1 MCGAVEAKG
10 KGFKKE
16 KRVVSLNV
24 VAKSPKRKTRKY
36 TLDLVT
42 WASLVVRGRQFWS

>member
-1 MCGAVEAKG
+1 MCGAMEAKG
-10 KGFKKE
+10 RGFKEE
-16 KRVVSLNV
+16 KIVISLNV

-42 WASLVVRGRQFWS
+42 WASLVVRGKQFWS